1 MGQELNQHCIF
12 QMHASTLKPRM
23 EPRSVGTPCAFGG
36 HACQHQNPKESG
48 KHNARQ
54 LHLALKSGSHELHR
68 APPAIVMDESNE
80 NPASHPPRLRNQDG
94 YYHSKFTKLQFLS
107 PRTLLSTLSWSVNTV
122 LYILSHA
129 DLDLKKSR
137 CHHPILEN
145 RWNGDSCVQTAF
157 LYW

>member
-12 QMHASTLKPRM
+12 QMHASTLKPRL

-80 NPASHPPRLRNQDG
+80 NPASHPPRLRNQ
-94 YYHSKFTKLQFLS
+94 TAITIQNS
-107 PRTLLSTLSWSVNTV
+107 PNSNFYLPEHCCPLCPEV
-122 LYILSHA
+122 
-129 DLDLKKSR
+129 
-137 CHHPILEN
+137 
-145 RWNGDSCVQTAF
+145 
-157 LYW
+157 